1 MTARVSLPAPV
12 LGARRLRL
20 TAETLDGAALL
31 LRVVGASDDA
41 ALLTTPPPTPPT
53 PMALPTWDAAAL
65 LALHVQHAALQALAA
80 ASAALS
86 PVARGEA
93 ELASAALL
101 LRMATAMREAAW
113 LVEVLGAI
121 AEGDDLDAWEPP
133 ADASEL
139 RLQIALG
146 DLRDALAVWRDVA
159 RRAAIDGAGVADGAS
174 HVAALLEALPDHRR
188 HAMEERRASRA
199 AAAN

>member
-41 ALLTTPPPTPPT
+41 ALLTTPPTPAS

-93 ELASAALL
+93 ELAAAALL

-113 LVEVLGAI
+113 LVEILGAI

-133 ADASEL
+133 ADASAL

>member
-1 MTARVSLPAPV
+1 MTARVALPATV

-20 TAETLDGAALL
+20 TAETLEGAALL

-41 ALLTTPPPTPPT
+41 ALLTTPPPTT
-53 PMALPTWDAAAL
+53 PMALPAWDAAAL

-93 ELASAALL
+93 ELAAAALL

-159 RRAAIDGAGVADGAS
+159 RRAAIDGAGVEGGAA

>member
-1 MTARVSLPAPV
+1 MTARVPLPATV

-31 LRVVGASDDA
+31 LRVVGASDGA

-80 ASAALS
+80 ARTAPPA
-86 PVARGEA
+86 ARGAA
-93 ELASAALL
+93 ELAAAALL

-113 LVEVLGAI
+113 LVEILGVI

-133 ADASEL
+133 ADASAL
-139 RLQIALG
+139 RLQIALR
-146 DLRDALAVWRDVA
+146 DLRDARAAWQDAA
-159 RRAAIDGAGVADGAS
+159 RRAAIDAAGVADGAA

>member
-1 MTARVSLPAPV
+1 MMARISLPAPV

-41 ALLTTPPPTPPT
+41 ALLTTPPPTT

-65 LALHVQHAALQALAA
+65 LALNVQHAALQALAA

-93 ELASAALL
+93 ELAAAALL

-133 ADASEL
+133 ADASAL

-159 RRAAIDGAGVADGAS
+159 RRAAIDGAGVADGAA

>member
-12 LGARRLRL
+12 LGARRLRQ
-20 TAETLDGAALL
+20 TAGARDGAARL
-31 LRVVGASDDA
+31 LRGVGASDDA
-41 ALLTTPPPTPPT
+41 ALLTTPPPTT
-53 PMALPTWDAAAL
+53 PMALPAWDAAAL
-65 LALHVQHAALQALAA
+65 LALNVQHAALQALAA
-80 ASAALS
+80 AQKAPPA
-86 PVARGEA
+86 ARGAA
-93 ELASAALL
+93 ELAAAALL

-121 AEGDDLDAWEPP
+121 AEGDNLDAWEPP
-133 ADASEL
+133 ADASAL

-146 DLRDALAVWRDVA
+146 DLRDA
-159 RRAAIDGAGVADGAS
+159 RAAWREAAARAGVHGAGVADGAAR
-174 HVAALLEALPDHRR
+174 VAALLEALPDHRR

>member
-20 TAETLDGAALL
+20 TAESLDGAALL

-41 ALLTTPPPTPPT
+41 ALLTTPPTPPT
-53 PMALPTWDAAAL
+53 PMALPAWDAAAL
-65 LALHVQHAALQALAA
+65 LALHVQHAALKALAA

-93 ELASAALL
+93 ELAAAALL

-133 ADASEL
+133 ADASAL

-146 DLRDALAVWRDVA
+146 DLRDARAVWRDVA
-159 RRAAIDGAGVADGAS
+159 RRAAIDGAGVADGAA

>member
-1 MTARVSLPAPV
+1 MMARISLPAPV

-41 ALLTTPPPTPPT
+41 ALLTTPPPTT
-53 PMALPTWDAAAL
+53 PMALPAWDAAAL

-93 ELASAALL
+93 ELAAAALL

>member
-53 PMALPTWDAAAL
+53 PMALPAWDAAAL

-93 ELASAALL
+93 ELAAAALL

-121 AEGDDLDAWEPP
+121 AEGDDLDAWGPP
-133 ADASEL
+133 ADASAL
-139 RLQIALG
+139 RLQIALR
-146 DLRDALAVWRDVA
+146 DLRDA
-159 RRAAIDGAGVADGAS
+159 RAAWQGAASRAGVHGAGVADGVA

>member
-1 MTARVSLPAPV
+1 MTARVALPAPV

-20 TAETLDGAALL
+20 TAEALDGAALL

-41 ALLTTPPPTPPT
+41 ALLTTPPPTT
-53 PMALPTWDAAAL
+53 PMALPAWDAAAL

-93 ELASAALL
+93 ELAAAALL

-159 RRAAIDGAGVADGAS
+159 RRAAIDGAGVEGGAA

>member
-1 MTARVSLPAPV
+1 MTASLPAPV

-41 ALLTTPPPTPPT
+41 ALLTKPPTPTT
-53 PMALPTWDAAAL
+53 PMALPAWDAAAL
-65 LALHVQHAALQALAA
+65 LALHVQHAALRALAA
-80 ASAALS
+80 AQKAPPA
-86 PVARGEA
+86 ARGEA
-93 ELASAALL
+93 ELAAAALL

-133 ADASEL
+133 AAASAL

-146 DLRDALAVWRDVA
+146 DLHRALAVWRDVA
-159 RRAAIDGAGVADGAS
+159 RRAAIDGAGVEGGAA
-174 HVAALLEALPDHRR
+174 HVAALLAALPDHRR
-188 HAMEERRASRA
+188 RAMEERRAGRA

>member
-1 MTARVSLPAPV
+1 MTARVALPAPV

-20 TAETLDGAALL
+20 TAEALDGAALL

-41 ALLTTPPPTPPT
+41 ALLTTPPPTT
-53 PMALPTWDAAAL
+53 PMALPAWDAAAL

-93 ELASAALL
+93 ELAAAALL

>member
-1 MTARVSLPAPV
+1 
-12 LGARRLRL
+12 
-20 TAETLDGAALL
+20 
-31 LRVVGASDDA
+31 
-41 ALLTTPPPTPPT
+41 
-53 PMALPTWDAAAL
+53 MALPTWDAAAL

-93 ELASAALL
+93 ELAAAALL

>member
-1 MTARVSLPAPV
+1 MTARVALPATV

-41 ALLTTPPPTPPT
+41 ALLTTPPPTT
-53 PMALPTWDAAAL
+53 PMALPAWDAAAL

-93 ELASAALL
+93 ELAAAALL

>member
-1 MTARVSLPAPV
+1 MTARVALPATV

-31 LRVVGASDDA
+31 LRVVGASNDA

-53 PMALPTWDAAAL
+53 PMALPAWDAAAL

-80 ASAALS
+80 APKAPPA
-86 PVARGEA
+86 ARGAA
-93 ELASAALL
+93 ELAAAALL

-121 AEGDDLDAWEPP
+121 AEGDDLDAWGPP
-133 ADASEL
+133 ADASAL
-139 RLQIALG
+139 RLQIALR
-146 DLRDALAVWRDVA
+146 DLRDA
-159 RRAAIDGAGVADGAS
+159 RAAWQGAASRAGVHGAGVADGVA
-174 HVAALLEALPDHRR
+174 HVAALLEALPDHRQ

>member
-1 MTARVSLPAPV
+1 MTARVALPATV

-31 LRVVGASDDA
+31 LRVVGASNDA

-53 PMALPTWDAAAL
+53 PMALPAWDAAAL

-80 ASAALS
+80 APKAPPA
-86 PVARGEA
+86 ARGAA
-93 ELASAALL
+93 ELAAAALL

-133 ADASEL
+133 ADASAL

-146 DLRDALAVWRDVA
+146 DLRQALAVWRDVA
-159 RRAAIDGAGVADGAS
+159 RRAVGDDAGVADGAA
-174 HVAALLEALPDHRR
+174 HVAALLEALPNHRQ